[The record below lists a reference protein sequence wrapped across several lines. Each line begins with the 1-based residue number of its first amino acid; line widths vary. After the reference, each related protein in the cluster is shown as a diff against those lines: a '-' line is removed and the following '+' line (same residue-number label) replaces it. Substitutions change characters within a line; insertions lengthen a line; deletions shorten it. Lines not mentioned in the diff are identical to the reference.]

1 MPAPYHHRL
10 PLSAQAWH
18 GAQSVSL
25 SWPTPHGP
33 SSPAALPWDHLLP
46 CSLVHGDARS
56 PAASLV
62 GSLLYLGPLT
72 ADGDNPSRGLG
83 LNPSFSC
90 PHRPGEVLADQM
102 NQQYTD
108 HSSASLTPSC
118 CAVWVC
124 KEPAALGCLQCM
136 VGVCVLQGN
145 TQGKEWDNCTTH
157 QGQGQARQWARLLQS
172 LLCCTAL
179 GGTHSGNWPNITKPM
194 LASHAT
200 KLPQNMRECHG
211 GVSSLTTCARLYS
224 PAVGS
229 VPALSPQLPMPSPQL
244 STELGLGVRGLLAN
258 MCSQVEVRG
267 RVTSDH
273 CQQSSAPAP
282 LGKA

>member
-1 MPAPYHHRL
+1 MQGPADSSGLTAALQQPILFGVPAPYHHRL

-108 HSSASLTPSC
+108 HSSAGLTPSC
-118 CAVWVC
+118 CAVWVAKSQQPWGAC
-124 KEPAALGCLQCM
+124 NVWWGYACYRVTHREKSGTTALHTRDRGRP
-136 VGVCVLQGN
+136 GN
-145 TQGKEWDNCTTH
+145 
-157 QGQGQARQWARLLQS
+157 GQGSCNPFFVAQPWEEHTQVTGPTSPSQCLLPTPQS
-172 LLCCTAL
+172 CLRT
-179 GGTHSGNWPNITKPM
+179 
-194 LASHAT
+194 
-200 KLPQNMRECHG
+200 
-211 GVSSLTTCARLYS
+211 
-224 PAVGS
+224 
-229 VPALSPQLPMPSPQL
+229 
-244 STELGLGVRGLLAN
+244 
-258 MCSQVEVRG
+258 
-267 RVTSDH
+267 
-273 CQQSSAPAP
+273 
-282 LGKA
+282 